1 MTTNLDLPLNGA
13 TYFAPQNG
21 TATVTFKC
29 TTTYTFTCAFAFP
42 GNNVTPGRYDVNQNL
57 KTGVQGFNV
66 FWTQNDRQTPVF
78 NYMPNVTYTYTFT
91 CTKTKNIGLGH
102 FGGIATANARVLTEN
117 PNDDTYY
124 AETYKEASSTAAIF
138 DVYNNGQ

>member
-1 MTTNLDLPLNGA
+1 MSTRTLKQEFKVLMCFGLKMTDKRPYSIICLTLR
-13 TYFAPQNG
+13 
-21 TATVTFKC
+21 
-29 TTTYTFTCAFAFP
+29 
-42 GNNVTPGRYDVNQNL
+42 TP
-57 KTGVQGFNV
+57 
-66 FWTQNDRQTPVF
+66 TPSHAL
-78 NYMPNVTYTYTFT
+78 
-91 CTKTKNIGLGH
+91 KTKNIGLGH